1 MDMRNMMS
9 SFDEIDENRL
19 SVPQPQAA
27 TGLLSDQEQGFLY
40 SMINGYASVPEPS
53 STEDMIMCDG
63 LWNLDDFH
71 GSFSANKALMINFP
85 AIFTSMIRC
94 YHTSAA
100 GFSLNLLH
108 FLQHSIDSQ
117 SLKLAQQCHA
127 QIHRSGLTQDS
138 VLATKLISAYSTCR
152 NAFDSRQVFDSI
164 EAKSVYIYNAL
175 INGYA
180 KNSFFAQSIDLFE
193 QMCAGTVLP
202 DEFTFSGIVKVLGES
217 GDFVSGRM
225 VHCMCEKKGF
235 VLDTVVGNSFMS
247 MYVKGGSLHDA
258 LKVFDEL
265 PCRNLSSWNGII
277 SGYANL
283 RDQTFEKSLWE
294 FVREMQTEGWKFD
307 AITVSTLL
315 SFCAEDKKTWHY
327 GRELHCYVL
336 KNGLKLEV
344 SFDDDA
350 HLGCCLIDIYSK
362 SGRVDSAR
370 KVFERLIDRNVY
382 AWTAII
388 NGYAQNGDFME
399 AFAHFFEMQMEGIK
413 PNKVSL
419 VSILPACGSVAS
431 LKGGK
436 QVHGFAIRHELNRE
450 VSFCNAL
457 IDMYFKTGSL
467 SSARKLFQH
476 SCNAKDRISWSSM
489 IVGYGLHGR
498 GQEAVRLFDEMLQ
511 HGIKPDMI
519 TAVAVLSAC
528 ARAGLVDN
536 GIRVYRSVLND
547 YHVKPTLEMC
557 SCMVDLF
564 GRSGQLERAL
574 DFINTMPVPPGASVW
589 GALMNASAL
598 HGNDEMRELAYNF
611 LVQIEPENPANYVS
625 LSNLYASSQKWD
637 VVSRVRT
644 LMKERGLKKLPGLSW
659 INISNE
665 THSFYIFDKAHPCSN
680 MIYERLD
687 ELSTAMKEAGLDSEF
702 EGAIKLCE

>member
-1 MDMRNMMS
+1 
-9 SFDEIDENRL
+9 
-19 SVPQPQAA
+19 
-27 TGLLSDQEQGFLY
+27 
-40 SMINGYASVPEPS
+40 MI
-53 STEDMIMCDG
+53 
-63 LWNLDDFH
+63 
-71 GSFSANKALMINFP
+71 
-85 AIFTSMIRC
+85 
-94 YHTSAA
+94 
-100 GFSLNLLH
+100 
-108 FLQHSIDSQ
+108 
-117 SLKLAQQCHA
+117 
-127 QIHRSGLTQDS
+127 
-138 VLATKLISAYSTCR
+138 ATKLISAYSTCGS
-152 NAFDSRQVFDSI
+152 AFDSRLVFDSI
-164 EAKSVYIYNAL
+164 ETKNVYIYNSL

-180 KNSFFAQSIDLFE
+180 KNRFFVQSIDLFE
-193 QMCAGTVLP
+193 QMCVGTVLP
-202 DEFTFSGIVKVLGES
+202 DEFTFSSIVKVLGES
-217 GDFVSGRM
+217 GGFISGKM
-225 VHCMCEKKGF
+225 VHCMCVKNGF

-258 LKVFDEL
+258 LKLFDEL
-265 PCRNLSSWNGII
+265 PSRNLSSWNVII

-283 RDQTFEKSLWE
+283 REQSFEKSLWE
-294 FVREMQTEGWKFD
+294 FVREMQIEGWKFD
-307 AITVSTLL
+307 AVTVSTLL

-344 SFDDDA
+344 SLDDDA

-362 SGRVDSAR
+362 SSRVDSAR
-370 KVFERLIDRNVY
+370 KVFEQLIHRNVY

-388 NGYAQNGDFME
+388 NGYAQNANFKE
-399 AFAHFFEMQMEGIK
+399 ACVLFFDMQIEGIK

-419 VSILPACGSVAS
+419 VSILPACSSLAS

-436 QVHGFAIRHELNRE
+436 QVHGFAIRHELNHE

-467 SSARKLFQH
+467 SSARKVFQH
-476 SCNAKDRISWSSM
+476 GCNIKDRISWSSM

-498 GQEAVRLFDEMLQ
+498 GQEAVLLFDEMLQ

-528 ARAGLVDN
+528 ARSGLVDE
-536 GIRVYRSVLND
+536 GIRIYHAILND
-547 YHVKPTLEMC
+547 YGVKPTLEMC

-564 GRSGQLERAL
+564 GRSGQLNRAL
-574 DFINTMPVPPGASVW
+574 DFINTMPVEAGPSVW

-625 LSNLYASSQKWD
+625 LSNLYASSQRWD

-644 LMKERGLKKLPGLSW
+644 LMKDRGLKKLPGCSW

-665 THSFYIFDKAHPCSN
+665 THSFYISDKAHPCSN

-702 EGAIKLCE
+702 ESAIKLCE